1 MKFSCTKENVSRMLT
16 LVSGLTGKNVTLP
29 ILNNILIRAEEQR
42 VEIAA
47 TNLELAI
54 IINVRA
60 KVDAPGS
67 FTVPAR
73 TLSEFIGLLPNERI
87 DFELVGGEL
96 ALHCGKTATK
106 IKGTS
111 AEEFPVLPATGEG
124 KGQLVGARELVM
136 ALSRVLPA
144 VAKNEIRPELAGVFF
159 GFNTA
164 GPKTL
169 TLAATDSYRLAEQT
183 IPLEQTGEAVKIV
196 VPGRTAQ
203 ELARALGAAEEGE
216 KSVRLLIGENQLVV
230 NYDSFQIVSRL
241 VAGQYPDYTQIIPSQ
256 FHTTITVA
264 TEALAK
270 EIKAAGLFT
279 TSGVNAVALSAQ
291 KDSNT
296 LAITAVSQQTGEYAS
311 EMAAE
316 MQGENVSVVLNHR
329 YILDGLA
336 HIATAETKLQMV
348 DSESPCLLTP
358 AEGSGQVYVIMPIRQ

>member
-1 MKFSCTKENVSRMLT
+1 MKFSCTKENLNRVLS

-29 ILNNILIRAEEQR
+29 ILNNILIRAEDQR

-54 IINVRA
+54 IVNVRA

-73 TLSEFIGLLPNERI
+73 TLSEFVGLLPNERI

-96 ALHCGKTATK
+96 SLRCGKTSTK

-111 AEEFPVLPATGEG
+111 AEEFPVLPAVGD
-124 KGQLVGARELVM
+124 GQGQVVGAHELTQ

-159 GFNTA
+159 GFNTKGA
-164 GPKTL
+164 KTL

-183 IPLEQTGEAVKIV
+183 LPLEQAGEAVKIV

-203 ELARALGAAEEGE
+203 ELVRAISSAEEGE
-216 KSVRLLIGENQLVV
+216 KTVRLLIGENQLVV

-241 VAGQYPDYTQIIPSQ
+241 VSGQYPDYTQIIPKQ

-264 TEALAK
+264 TDALAK

-291 KDSNT
+291 KDHGT
-296 LAITAVSQQTGEYAS
+296 LAVTAISAQTGEYAS
-311 EMAAE
+311 EVGAE
-316 MQGENVSVVLNHR
+316 TQGDNVSVVLNHR

-336 HIATAETKLQMV
+336 HVTTAETKLQIV

-358 AEGSGQVYVIMPIRQ
+358 ATGDGQIYVIMPIRQ